1 MRLSFTLDRRS
12 PVPLHRQ
19 IYSQWREG
27 ILTGRFRSG
36 EKVPSTREFSAAL
49 SIARTTVTAAYEQL
63 VAEGYFESSQGAGT
77 FVCHE
82 LPEQS
87 FQAPKVQS
95 GRRPAAALISLSWRG
110 TRIDPV
116 PVPAPE
122 PGRIINLSQFTP
134 DFEAFPFPI
143 WRKLITRRLKKADM
157 YRHAADAGGDWAL
170 RQEIASYVARWRA
183 IHCTPQQIIVV
194 NGSQQALDLCA
205 RLLLDP
211 NDEVA
216 VENPG
221 YPGARDL
228 FTSQGARLRPLSVTP
243 LGISVSDLRVST
255 RMVFVTPS
263 HQFPTGASMS
273 VARRLELIAW
283 ARRNRAV
290 LIEDDYDS
298 EYRYAGAPL
307 PAMQSLSNGGPVIY
321 VGTFSNLMFP
331 GLRIGYAVVPPYL
344 VEAFTRA
351 KWLVDRHTTILE
363 QAALAD
369 FIAEGHLERHI
380 RRMRRIYKRR
390 REVLIDS
397 LTKYFGSHVIMP
409 GEPASIY
416 LMVRFDSAAVIE
428 RARANGVH
436 LRSSKYFY
444 VRNAPENE
452 FIIGFSAIGERIIRE
467 GIKRL
472 AGA

>member
-1 MRLSFTLDRRS
+1 
-12 PVPLHRQ
+12 
-19 IYSQWREG
+19 
-27 ILTGRFRSG
+27 
-36 EKVPSTREFSAAL
+36 
-49 SIARTTVTAAYEQL
+49 
-63 VAEGYFESSQGAGT
+63 
-77 FVCHE
+77 
-82 LPEQS
+82 
-87 FQAPKVQS
+87 
-95 GRRPAAALISLSWRG
+95 
-110 TRIDPV
+110 
-116 PVPAPE
+116 
-122 PGRIINLSQFTP
+122 
-134 DFEAFPFPI
+134 
-143 WRKLITRRLKKADM
+143 
-157 YRHAADAGGDWAL
+157 
-170 RQEIASYVARWRA
+170 
-183 IHCTPQQIIVV
+183 
-194 NGSQQALDLCA
+194 
-205 RLLLDP
+205 
-211 NDEVA
+211 
-216 VENPG
+216 
-221 YPGARDL
+221 
-228 FTSQGARLRPLSVTP
+228 
-243 LGISVSDLRVST
+243 
-255 RMVFVTPS
+255 
-263 HQFPTGASMS
+263 
-273 VARRLELIAW
+273 
-283 ARRNRAV
+283 
-290 LIEDDYDS
+290 
-298 EYRYAGAPL
+298 
-307 PAMQSLSNGGPVIY
+307 
-321 VGTFSNLMFP
+321 MFP